1 MVDRFLRK
9 EERSLKEKLTVDRP
23 VIVEG
28 KYDKIKL
35 ESVIQGNIIT
45 TDGFGVFRDSE
56 KKALIKRLAAPNGV
70 IVLTDSDGGGLVI
83 RNYLNSILPKNKIT
97 HLYIPEIKGREKRKH
112 MDSKEGFLGVE
123 GIECDL
129 LAEIFKP
136 YAAKRENSLSQHSIT
151 KTDLFDDG
159 FSGGNGS
166 SERRKRL
173 CKAAGLPT
181 NISANA
187 LLEALNLLYDYDG
200 YKDLIEKINLYN

>member
-1 MVDRFLRK
+1 M
-9 EERSLKEKLTVDRP
+9 T
-23 VIVEG
+23 
-28 KYDKIKL
+28 
-35 ESVIQGNIIT
+35 
-45 TDGFGVFRDSE
+45 
-56 KKALIKRLAAPNGV
+56 AA
-70 IVLTDSDGGGLVI
+70 GLVI

-97 HLYIPEIKGREKRKH
+97 HLYIPGNKGQLKRESIWFQR
-112 MDSKEGFLGVE
+112 GFLGVE
-123 GIECDL
+123 GQNAIAL
-129 LAEIFKP
+129 QNFKP